1 MDKEDNNSEPDRL
14 DAAIS
19 RRLAKLRAVPVDTSN
34 LERRLEAV
42 VGRPHRR
49 IGWQMSWFRPMR
61 AIAASF
67 LVMGLIAALV
77 ITSSSGPVFA
87 SAATMARV
95 HEEVVS
101 GHMHT
106 TPVASIQAA
115 NTVLAAKLPGGPRM
129 PDMPQQDQVMS
140 CCIHEVGRKKMACV
154 TMLVDGIRVTVAVAD
169 ATDVKMPMCPAVK
182 IGGVDYHTQSHGGV
196 SMAMTE
202 RNGRWVCVM
211 GKLPVARLAEVAATM
226 RF

>member
-1 MDKEDNNSEPDRL
+1 MDMENNNSEPDRL

-19 RRLAKLRAVPVDTSN
+19 RRLAKLRSIPVDTSN
-34 LERRLEAV
+34 LEHHIEAV

-49 IGWQMSWFRPMR
+49 IGWQMSWLRPMR

-77 ITSSSGPVFA
+77 IASSSGPVLA
-87 SAATMARV
+87 SAATMAQV
-95 HEEVVS
+95 HEDVLS
-101 GHMHT
+101 GHMAT
-106 TPVASIQAA
+106 TPVGSIQAA
-115 NTVLAAKLPGGPRM
+115 NTVLAAKLPGGPKM

-140 CCIHEVGRKKMACV
+140 CCVHEVGRKKMACV
-154 TMLVDGIRVTVAVAD
+154 AMLVDGVRVTVAVAD
-169 ATDVKMPMCPAVK
+169 AADVKMPMCPAVK
-182 IGGVDYHTQSHGGV
+182 IAGVDYHTQSHGGV

-211 GKLPVARLAEVAATM
+211 GKLSVERLAEVAATM
-226 RF
+226 RL